1 MSYNSGGRIVSD
13 GLVLYLDA
21 ANRKSFVSGSSTWFD
36 LSRNNNSGSLNNTP
50 TFSTDAKGSILFDG
64 TNESVSRAS
73 VNVSYLTVDVWAKWT
88 QFFSDPNGHALVSN
102 SDTDTGDPING
113 YLLYQATGAPYN
125 RVQAFVYGTSLTG
138 LTSVSTL
145 STGVW
150 YNITFTYDGSATRLY
165 LNGRLDTGSNVAVGT
180 IAASS
185 ANFLIGSTYT
195 AGNSAFSGNVSNIKL
210 YNRALSATEILNNYN
225 VTKKRFG
232 L

>member
-1 MSYNSGGRIVSD
+1 MSTNYSPKIVTSGLI
-13 GLVLYLDA
+13 LCLDA
-21 ANRKSFVSGSSTWFD
+21 GNNKSFVSGSSTWFD

-102 SDTDTGDPING
+102 SDTDSGDPING

-125 RVQAFVYGTSLTG
+125 RVQAFVYGSSLTV

-225 VTKKRFG
+225 ATKRRFG

>member
-1 MSYNSGGRIVSD
+1 MSYNTGAKIVTS
-13 GLVLYLDA
+13 GLVLCLDA
-21 ANRKSFVSGSSTWFD
+21 GNSKSFVSGSSTWFD

-102 SDTDTGDPING
+102 SDTDSGDPING

-138 LTSVSTL
+138 LT
-145 STGVW
+145 
-150 YNITFTYDGSATRLY
+150 
-165 LNGRLDTGSNVAVGT
+165 
-180 IAASS
+180 
-185 ANFLIGSTYT
+185 IGSRY
-195 AGNSAFSGNVSNIKL
+195 F
-210 YNRALSATEILNNYN
+210 LSATVPGGATLTAPSVSGNDIQELGVAVSATAINFEYN
-225 VTKKRFG
+225 SPIRIQ
-232 L
+232 